1 MRKDIRNGIAD
12 KNKKG
17 LANDK
22 GNWRQRKAK
31 ERENIDCS
39 KDREAEIAGEE
50 GII

>member
-22 GNWRQRKAK
+22 GNGGDKEKPKREKTLTVEKTGRQ
-31 ERENIDCS
+31 
-39 KDREAEIAGEE
+39 G
-50 GII
+50 